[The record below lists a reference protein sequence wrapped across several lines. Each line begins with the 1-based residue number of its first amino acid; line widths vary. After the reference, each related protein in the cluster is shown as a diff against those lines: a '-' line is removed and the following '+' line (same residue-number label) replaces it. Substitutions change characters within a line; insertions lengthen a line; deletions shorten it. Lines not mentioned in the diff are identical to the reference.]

1 VKSEYLALGWSEA
14 SDVRQPLK
22 IYRDPVPASR
32 SGRRAKYPF
41 ADMKVGDCFYVPALE
56 AKSPN
61 VLAAAARQW
70 AKRNGKSWK
79 FAARETAG
87 MVGIWRV
94 E

>member
-1 VKSEYLALGWSEA
+1 
-14 SDVRQPLK
+14 VRQPLK

-41 ADMKVGDCFYVPALE
+41 ADMEVGDCFYVPASE